1 MSTILTYDIMQ
12 VYKPCSNNNRA
23 RIVQLI
29 KEVERLELAR
39 AFGMDAYTQM
49 VEEANMEER
58 PTEMQEILDGGLYEA
73 ISFFVYAQYC
83 IESQVADTFTGMV
96 TKNRPDSENVPLGTL
111 KNLQTHNREL
121 ASLALEQVRCKIEQR
136 FCTRHTATPNKNVQI
151 VGIRRKFGKN
161 NRTDFDIN
169 YWE

>member
-1 MSTILTYDIMQ
+1 MQ
-12 VYKPCSNNNRA
+12 NYKPCSINNKA

-29 KEVERLELAR
+29 KEVELLELAK
-39 AFGMDAYTQM
+39 AFGMDAYKQM
-49 VEEANMEER
+49 VEEANMEEV
-58 PTEMQEILDGGLYEA
+58 PTEMQEILNGGLYEA

-121 ASLALEQVRCKIEQR
+121 ASLALEQVRNKIEQR
-136 FCTRHTATPNKNVQI
+136 FCTRQTATPNKNVRI
-151 VGIRRKFGKN
+151 FNVKRRYGKH
-161 NRTDFDIN
+161 NRTDFDLN

>member
-121 ASLALEQVRCKIEQR
+121 ASLAIEQVRCKIEQR
-136 FCTRHTATPNKNVQI
+136 FCTRQTATPNKNVQI

>member
-1 MSTILTYDIMQ
+1 M
-12 VYKPCSNNNRA
+12 
-23 RIVQLI
+23 QLI

-83 IESQVADTFTGMV
+83 IESQA
-96 TKNRPDSENVPLGTL
+96 
-111 KNLQTHNREL
+111 
-121 ASLALEQVRCKIEQR
+121 
-136 FCTRHTATPNKNVQI
+136 
-151 VGIRRKFGKN
+151 GIRSRE
-161 NRTDFDIN
+161 
-169 YWE
+169 W

>member
-136 FCTRHTATPNKNVQI
+136 FCTRQTATPNKNVQI

>member
-1 MSTILTYDIMQ
+1 MSTILTYDTMQ
-12 VYKPCSNNNRA
+12 VYKPCSNNNKA
-23 RIVQLI
+23 RIVQMI

-49 VEEANMEER
+49 VEEANMEEV

-136 FCTRHTATPNKNVQI
+136 FCTRQTATPNKNVQI

-161 NRTDFDIN
+161 NRTDFDLN

>member
-12 VYKPCSNNNRA
+12 VYKPCSNNNKT

-49 VEEANMEER
+49 VEEANMEEV

-136 FCTRHTATPNKNVQI
+136 FCTRQTATPNKNVQI

>member
-1 MSTILTYDIMQ
+1 MSTILTYEKMQ
-12 VYKPCSNNNRA
+12 VYKPCSKNNKL

-29 KEVERLELAR
+29 KEVERLELVR

-49 VEEANMEER
+49 VEEANMEEV

-83 IESQVADTFTGMV
+83 IESQVEDTFTGMV
-96 TKNRPDSENVPLGTL
+96 TKNRTDSENVPLGTL

-136 FCTRHTATPNKNVQI
+136 FCTRQTATPNKNVQI
-151 VGIRRKFGKN
+151 VGIRRKFGKH
-161 NRTDFDIN
+161 NRTDFDLN

>member
-1 MSTILTYDIMQ
+1 MNTILTYEKMQ
-12 VYKPCSNNNRA
+12 VYKPCSKNNKL

-49 VEEANMEER
+49 VEEANMEEV
-58 PTEMQEILDGGLYEA
+58 PTEMQEILNGGLYEA

-83 IESQVADTFTGMV
+83 IESQVEDTFTGMV

-136 FCTRHTATPNKNVQI
+136 FCTRQTATPNKNVQI

-161 NRTDFDIN
+161 NRTDFDLN

>member
-1 MSTILTYDIMQ
+1 MQ
-12 VYKPCSNNNRA
+12 VYKPCSTNNKA

-29 KEVERLELAR
+29 KEVEMLELAK
-39 AFGMDAYTQM
+39 AFGMDAYKQM
-49 VEEANMEER
+49 VEEANMEEV
-58 PTEMQEILDGGLYEA
+58 PTEMQEILNGGLYEA

-121 ASLALEQVRCKIEQR
+121 ASLALEQVRNKIEQR
-136 FCTRHTATPNKNVQI
+136 FCTRQTATPNKNVRI
-151 VGIRRKFGKN
+151 FNVKRRYGKH
-161 NRTDFDIN
+161 NRTDFDLN

>member
-1 MSTILTYDIMQ
+1 MSTILTYEKMQ
-12 VYKPCSNNNRA
+12 IYKPCSTNNKA
-23 RIVQLI
+23 RIVQII

-39 AFGMDAYTQM
+39 AFGMDAYKRM
-49 VEEANMEER
+49 VEEANMEDV
-58 PTEMQEILDGGLYEA
+58 PTEMQEILNGGLYEA

-96 TKNRPDSENVPLGTL
+96 TKSRPDSENVPLGTL

-136 FCTRHTATPNKNVQI
+136 FCTRQTATPNKNVQI
-151 VGIRRKFGKN
+151 FGIRKRYGKH
-161 NRTDFDIN
+161 NRTDFDLN